1 MTAAEYLN
9 DLTWRGAADRYPG
22 GIPGKV
28 RDQITHELKL
38 IQQLRFEPYFLT
50 VYDVVRFARSR
61 GILCQGRGSAA
72 NSAVCY
78 CLGVTSVDPARGG
91 GVFERLVSA
100 APNEPPGIYG
110 GFRHE
115 RRGGGRHE
123 DFGGS

>member
-38 IQQLRFEPYFLT
+38 IQQLRYEPYFLT

-61 GILCQGRGSAA
+61 GILCQGRGSEA
-72 NSAVCY
+72 NSGVWY
-78 CLGVTSVDPARGG
+78 CLGGTSGDPARGG
-91 GVFERLVSA
+91 GVFERVAFA
-100 APNEPPGIYG
+100 AGNETPAIDAD
-110 GFRHE
+110 FEDE
-115 RRGGGRHE
+115 RRVGGTTWTL
-123 DFGGS
+123 